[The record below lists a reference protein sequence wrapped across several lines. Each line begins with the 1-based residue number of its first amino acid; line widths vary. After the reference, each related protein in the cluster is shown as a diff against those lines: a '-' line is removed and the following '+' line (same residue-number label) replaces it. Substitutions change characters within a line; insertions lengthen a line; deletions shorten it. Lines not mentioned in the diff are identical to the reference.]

1 VSGVEETKLVI
12 DPEKS
17 RKDRDFTMKSFGIN
31 SLLLAY
37 LGGDP
42 PATFFFRCQALQN
55 VRPVR
60 GFSGEEAMM
69 ERQGADR
76 GVNFIH
82 KVVPL

>member
-42 PATFFFRCQALQN
+42 PATFFFPLPGLAECAPGPGLLGRRSHDGEA
-55 VRPVR
+55 RSR
-60 GFSGEEAMM
+60 SGGE
-69 ERQGADR
+69 
-76 GVNFIH
+76 FH
-82 KVVPL
+82 P